1 MALKPLV
8 ILVFVG
14 AMALMSVAEAQNTV
28 GIVHVNGTLYCTA
41 DGSPGPNETAT
52 PVFSNAAVQV
62 ACSNDVVFNSPSNAT
77 SNGNGVYLV
86 VLLPRPSPSI
96 VASVVS
102 NCRLFV
108 RTPLST
114 CNPSLP
120 SAALVSSLRFV
131 RSVQVGFA
139 WITYMVATGFTLQA

>member
-1 MALKPLV
+1 MHDLRFMKSFSTCV
-8 ILVFVG
+8 
-14 AMALMSVAEAQNTV
+14 
-28 GIVHVNGTLYCTA
+28 VNSKHQIFA
-41 DGSPGPNETAT
+41 WW
-52 PVFSNAAVQV
+52 PVFLCVDAAVQV

-139 WITYMVATGFTLQA
+139 WITYMVATGFTLQAWFHGPYIVITSKVDDPENKRMLLC